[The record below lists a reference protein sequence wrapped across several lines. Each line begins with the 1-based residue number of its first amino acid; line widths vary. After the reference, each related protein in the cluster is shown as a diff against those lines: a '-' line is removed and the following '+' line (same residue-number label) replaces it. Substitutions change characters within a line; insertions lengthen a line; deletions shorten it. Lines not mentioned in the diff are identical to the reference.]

1 MNNYDVN
8 SEIVGF
14 NDDDDSN
21 VSDSQCD
28 SDIEFDLQII
38 SSFIHFIV
46 NKFWKTFNVLLFG
59 TNVEYLH
66 KIRNG
71 ITAKLN
77 IFFFY

>member
-21 VSDSQCD
+21 MSDSQCD

-46 NKFWKTFNVLLFG
+46 NQFWKTFNLMFYCLVL
-59 TNVEYLH
+59 T
-66 KIRNG
+66 
-71 ITAKLN
+71 LN
-77 IFFFY
+77 IYIKFEIALLPN

>member
-46 NKFWKTFNVLLFG
+46 NQFWKTFNLMFYCLVL
-59 TNVEYLH
+59 T
-66 KIRNG
+66 
-71 ITAKLN
+71 LN
-77 IFFFY
+77 IYIKFEMALLPN

>member
-14 NDDDDSN
+14 NDDDDSY
-21 VSDSQCD
+21 VSNSQCD

-46 NKFWKTFNVLLFG
+46 NQFWKTFNLMFYCLVL
-59 TNVEYLH
+59 T
-66 KIRNG
+66 
-71 ITAKLN
+71 LN
-77 IFFFY
+77 IYIKFEMALLPN

>member
-1 MNNYDVN
+1 MSNYDVN

-46 NKFWKTFNVLLFG
+46 NQFWKTFNLMFYCLVL
-59 TNVEYLH
+59 T
-66 KIRNG
+66 
-71 ITAKLN
+71 LN
-77 IFFFY
+77 IYIKFEMALLPN

>member
-1 MNNYDVN
+1 MSNYDVN

-46 NKFWKTFNVLLFG
+46 NQFWKTFNLMFYCLVL
-59 TNVEYLH
+59 T
-66 KIRNG
+66 
-71 ITAKLN
+71 LN
-77 IFFFY
+77 IYIKFKMALLPN

>member
-46 NKFWKTFNVLLFG
+46 NQFWKTFNLMFYCLVL
-59 TNVEYLH
+59 T
-66 KIRNG
+66 
-71 ITAKLN
+71 LN
-77 IFFFY
+77 IYIKFEIALLPN